1 MGHQASTITTRMA
14 YSSGMAGVLV
24 GLAVLGFWLYSLFDV
39 VTTPEDEARS
49 IPRTLWALI
58 VIFIPVA
65 GGLLWFLLGRPL
77 AGGGGRKGPPPRGEA
92 PKGPD
97 DDPDF
102 LRDIDK
108 RMRGDG

>member
-1 MGHQASTITTRMA
+1 M
-14 YSSGMAGVLV
+14 
-24 GLAVLGFWLYSLFDV
+24 LGFWLYSLFDV

-49 IPRTLWALI
+49 IPKTLWALV

-77 AGGGGRKGPPPRGEA
+77 AGGPEGGPEGGTAGGAAAPRRSRGEA